1 MEIIIK
7 GEAKEIAALLIE
19 LEEWRANG
27 MPYGM
32 PYGMQPERAA
42 GRIKWLY
49 ETLFKPANVFQG
61 DRTPRA
67 PWSR

>member
-7 GEAKEIAALLIE
+7 GEAKEIAALL
-19 LEEWRANG
+19 LEIAERRTNG
-27 MPYGM
+27 MPYEM
-32 PYGMQPERAA
+32 KPERAA

-61 DRTPRA
+61 ERTPRA

>member
-1 MEIIIK
+1 MEIVIK
-7 GEAKEIAALLIE
+7 GEAKEIATLLIE
-19 LEEWRANG
+19 LEEWRVNG
-27 MPYGM
+27 MPYGV
-32 PYGMQPERAA
+32 QPERAA
-42 GRIKWLY
+42 GRIKLLY